1 MIEMTDILELE
12 KRISTTN
19 DAGLVAILFE
29 SLIGNF
35 NKCILAI
42 NDEEYSKIHQLNN
55 HSRDILAELLVQ
67 FSGDDEISLSLRE
80 INFYINKLM
89 IEGEYERDSST
100 FETCIKIIIPICEG
114 FQELEVKQKPRAVA
128 GLTYGKGNLGE
139 HTLKGNR
146 SFEG

>member
-1 MIEMTDILELE
+1 MTNIIELE

-29 SLIGNF
+29 RLIDNF

-42 NDEEYSKIHQLNN
+42 NEKDDKKISIINSN
-55 HSRDILAELLVQ
+55 SRDILAELLVQ
-67 FSGDDEISLSLRE
+67 FSGDDEISSNLRE
-80 INFYINKLM
+80 INFYINKL
-89 IEGEYERDSST
+89 ITEGEYKRDLSI
-100 FETCIKIIIPICEG
+100 FETCIKILTPICEG
-114 FQELEVKQKPRAVA
+114 FQELEVKEKPRAVA

-139 HTLKGNR
+139 HTLKGNK

>member
-1 MIEMTDILELE
+1 MTNIIELE

-29 SLIGNF
+29 RLIDNF

-42 NDEEYSKIHQLNN
+42 NEKDDKKISIINSN
-55 HSRDILAELLVQ
+55 SRDILAEFLVQ
-67 FSGDDEISLSLRE
+67 FSGDDEISSNLRE
-80 INFYINKLM
+80 INFYINKL
-89 IEGEYERDSST
+89 ITEGEYKRDLSI
-100 FETCIKIIIPICEG
+100 FETCIKILTPICEG
-114 FQELEVKQKPRAVA
+114 FQELEVKEKPRAVA

-139 HTLKGNR
+139 HTLKGNK

>member
-1 MIEMTDILELE
+1 MTDITELE

-29 SLIGNF
+29 RLIDNF
-35 NKCILAI
+35 NKCILAM
-42 NDEEYSKIHQLNN
+42 DEKDYSKIHNIN
-55 HSRDILAELLVQ
+55 DNSRDILVELLVQ
-67 FSGDDEISLSLRE
+67 FSGDDEISSSLRE

-89 IEGEYERDSST
+89 TEGEYEGDPST
-100 FETCIKIIIPICEG
+100 FETCIKIIIPLCEG
-114 FQELEVKQKPRAVA
+114 FQELEVKEKPKAVA
-128 GLTYGKGNLGE
+128 GLTYGKGTLGE